1 MANSKPLVFNP
12 DSLWFIA
19 SRYGVNNM
27 TDLANLL
34 GFPPDSVQDW
44 ADGRSAPT
52 NNEAVLLM
60 HKTGLPAE
68 WFAKSP
74 DLQLMAA

>member
-1 MANSKPLVFNP
+1 MANTKPLIFNP

-27 TDLANLL
+27 ADLANLL
-34 GFPPDSVQDW
+34 GFNPDAVQSW
-44 ADGRSAPT
+44 AQGKTAPT

-74 DLQLMAA
+74 ETPLMAA